1 MMGKKLGSVAGALAV
16 ACLFLVPA
24 GARAEVDFGVRGGL
38 YSDAEAGFI
47 GGELLW
53 DVTRQWYFNP
63 NLEYVF
69 VDDGDLWTLNLDFH
83 YDFDTR
89 TPFYVWAGG
98 GPAAIFSSVDP
109 PRNCRRNCDSDDETD
124 LGLNLLGGVGFGKG
138 QALRPY
144 IQGKVVLSDDTEAV
158 LAVGIRFH

>member
-1 MMGKKLGSVAGALAV
+1 MKGKKFGSVAGALAV

-24 GARAEVDFGVRGGL
+24 GARAEVDLGFRGGL
-38 YSDAEAGFI
+38 YSDAEAGFL
-47 GGELLW
+47 GGELLM

-69 VDDGDLWTLNLDFH
+69 VDEGDLWTLNLDFH

-98 GPAAIFSSVDP
+98 GPAAIFAGADED
-109 PRNCRRNCDSDDETD
+109 CRRCEDETD

-144 IQGKVVLSDDTEAV
+144 IQGKVILSDETEAAI
-158 LAVGIRFH
+158 AVGIRFH